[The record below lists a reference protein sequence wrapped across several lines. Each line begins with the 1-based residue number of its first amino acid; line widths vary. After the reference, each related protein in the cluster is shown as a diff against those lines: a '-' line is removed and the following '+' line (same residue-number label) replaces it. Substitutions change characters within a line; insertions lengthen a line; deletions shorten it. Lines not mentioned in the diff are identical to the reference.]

1 MFQVDI
7 QRRGLDVRVVAA
19 QLPAKIRDLLV
30 NKVGAYAYAEM
41 QRHAPSRTGK
51 LRRSIRKR
59 VHGAEVRIGPTEPY
73 AIYVEEGTQPHEIVP
88 VNARALRFDVGG
100 QVVFAM
106 HVNHPGTR
114 PQPFVRE
121 TAEETRKR
129 VTYFF
134 RQLIAEM
141 EAW

>member
-7 QRRGLDVRVVAA
+7 QRRGLDVKVVAA
-19 QLPAKIRDLLV
+19 KLPAKIRDLVV
-30 NKVGAYAYAEM
+30 NRVGSFAYEEM
-41 QRHAPSRTGK
+41 QRRAPSQSGK
-51 LRRSIRKR
+51 MRRSIRKR
-59 VHGAEVRIGPTEPY
+59 VQGAEVRIGPTEPY
-73 AIYVEEGTQPHEIVP
+73 AIYVEQGTRPHEIVP
-88 VNARALRFDVGG
+88 VNARALRFEVGG

-106 HVNHPGTR
+106 HCNHPGTR

-129 VTYFF
+129 VPYLF
-134 RQLIAEM
+134 RQMIREM